1 MSDLVTASSLP
12 KPVESFEAQ
21 KSALGLENI
30 GMTPIEDVREL
41 DFIPV
46 EDIPEQHRVHPRF
59 LTSLVL
65 PQQVDNGHRV
75 AYGMMEFNTRE
86 PSVNDRARHLIPHVS
101 APDTEHACANLLRAN
116 ADGLDLVAPVLKLT
130 MKHHLRIVPI
140 EKPVLVELHD
150 VKRGKLE
157 EAPRFK
163 SVGSML
169 FFIRDAEEGE
179 PMAEVIF
186 HYRDIS
192 PGEATQPA

>member
-1 MSDLVTASSLP
+1 MTDLVAASSLP
-12 KPVESFEAQ
+12 KPVDSFEAQ

-30 GMTPIEDVREL
+30 GMTPIEDIRHL
-41 DFIPV
+41 NFIPV
-46 EDIPEQHRVHPRF
+46 EDIPEEHRVHPRF

-65 PQQVDNGHRV
+65 PEEVENGHRV
-75 AYGMMEFNTRE
+75 AYGMMQFTTGE

-116 ADGLDLVAPVLKLT
+116 ADGLELVAPVLKLT
-130 MKHHLRIVPI
+130 MKHHMRIVPI
-140 EKPVLVELHD
+140 EEPVLVELHD
-150 VKRGKLE
+150 LKRGELE
-157 EAPRFK
+157 KAPRFK

-169 FFIRDAEEGE
+169 FFIRDGESGE

-192 PGEATQPA
+192 PSETAQ